1 MGIFDKVKK
10 TTIESRRYEEK
21 LYEVALEEVE
31 AGERRK
37 GLYSKA
43 LAKADGDTEKADG
56 IYLKLRVQSIMDDIE
71 SEQIERKES
80 KRVLE
85 AIQALESEE
94 ESLKEPKLIDFGIS
108 KKDIENLDKAYGK
121 ASENLLIGA
130 ALFSVLI
137 YTLIVFSNPK
147 NTLVVN
153 ILGVLLASAVLTAC
167 IYFIVILPRRYFVRE
182 SKPEY
187 LKASEYK
194 KALKKYKR
202 SN

>member
-71 SEQIERKES
+71 SEKIDRRDGERAYK
-80 KRVLE
+80 
-85 AIQALESEE
+85 ALQE
-94 ESLKEPKLIDFGIS
+94 LR
-108 KKDIENLDKAYGK
+108 
-121 ASENLLIGA
+121 
-130 ALFSVLI
+130 
-137 YTLIVFSNPK
+137 
-147 NTLVVN
+147 NTE
-153 ILGVLLASAVLTAC
+153 
-167 IYFIVILPRRYFVRE
+167 VIE
-182 SKPEY
+182 SKPDLKTECRELLGYKGYELHKSTLGEY
-187 LKASEYK
+187 QVGDKSNPIYSSKDLNDIKRWAIGATNAS
-194 KALKKYKR
+194 
-202 SN
+202 N